1 LLTQL
6 RTWAQENDMNMN
18 SAIVFAIESLLVA
31 GPRSLTD
38 QVAGPRSRGRLVNS
52 PLAVQAIVPGRNRG
66 DALLEIKDRAA
77 ERGDNALAGVLASFS
92 AAIAT
97 NDAEIRQAVETITTA
112 AAECADAGYPEIAE
126 ALFGQ
131 VLEIDPS
138 NEDASLWIGQKL
150 CRRAEE
156 AGNEVELYQQAL
168 RHLDRFPWLDTA
180 SLEQAWANYFIA
192 RASADESAVQHWTS
206 TIQVC
211 IQRQLVNA
219 SPAASKNLSAA
230 TSKKFWAAQ
239 MDRLHRAGLDSVVQ
253 ELNLFADKQ
262 GLWSRV
268 VETTTTAN
276 RLIEHITAD
285 PRAKSEILSASGI
298 DDRDWTP
305 AIKQLL
311 EEERVIRTGTKRGA
325 KYTRAA
331 ELEV

>member
-1 LLTQL
+1 
-6 RTWAQENDMNMN
+6 M
-18 SAIVFAIESLLVA
+18 SS
-31 GPRSLTD
+31 S
-38 QVAGPRSRGRLVNS
+38 
-52 PLAVQAIVPGRNRG
+52 LAVQAIVPSPNRG
-66 DALLEIKDRAA
+66 CALLQIRDRAA

-97 NDAEIRQAVETITTA
+97 NEAEVRQAVETITAT

-131 VLEIDPS
+131 VLALDPS

-150 CRRAEE
+150 CQRAEG
-156 AGNEVELYQQAL
+156 AGNDVELYQLAL
-168 RHLDRFPWLDTA
+168 HHLDRFPWLDTA
-180 SLEQAWANYFIA
+180 ALEQAWANYFIA
-192 RASADESAVQHWTS
+192 RASADEHAVRHWTS

-219 SPAASKNLSAA
+219 SQAANNKLSAA
-230 TSKKFWAAQ
+230 TSKKFWTEQ
-239 MDRLHRAGLDSVVQ
+239 MDRLHRAGLVSVVQ
-253 ELNLFADKQ
+253 ELNVFADKQ

-276 RLIEHITAD
+276 RLLQHITVE

-298 DDRDWTP
+298 DERDWTP

-311 EEERVIRTGTKRGA
+311 DEERVVRTGTKRGA

-331 ELEV
+331 D